1 MKKGLLLVLMGVL
14 CFSFANAQV
23 DEKTAA
29 DEALKTKVK
38 SAEVDSAKYW
48 KFTGVVGLNA
58 AQTALFNWAAGGN
71 NNVTGFVFANLT
83 LSYKKGKWTWDTN
96 LDTELGEMFSNDYK
110 VGYRWRKA
118 NDKINLTTKVGFQ
131 MHPQWYLTLL
141 GSFRSQYAPGW
152 DYKKIDEGIWNAD
165 TTFVVDANGER
176 VDRTLIS
183 KWLSPSYTD
192 LALGI
197 EYRPND
203 IFTIGVYPIA
213 GRMTTCLDS
222 TLRPNYGLPMREDGT
237 FKSVG
242 LNMGLRINAGI
253 NYTLVKNLKI
263 ISTLTLFTPY
273 TARIHDKE
281 NGQKF
286 GNFDVDWDVAI
297 TYNFLKVFSVSLMTS
312 LKYYDKVMIDGPAWR
327 KYHEGPRARVQF
339 KEVVGLGIGYSF

>member
-1 MKKGLLLVLMGVL
+1 MMKRFLPFFVLAMA
-14 CFSFANAQV
+14 FSFASAQV

-38 SAEVDSAKYW
+38 SAEIDSAKHW
-48 KFTGVVGLNA
+48 KFTGVCGLNA

-83 LSYKKGKWTWDTN
+83 LSYKKDKWTWDSN
-96 LDTELGEMFSNDYK
+96 LDTELGLMFSSDY
-110 VGYRWRKA
+110 VRYPWRKA
-118 NDKINLTTKVGFQ
+118 NDKLNFTTKVGYQ
-131 MHPQWYLTLL
+131 MHPQWYLSLL
-141 GSFRSQYAPGW
+141 GSFRSQYAPGL
-152 DYKKIDEGIWNAD
+152 DYKP
-165 TTFVVDANGER
+165 VDAGDLDDYGNPVEP
-176 VDRTLIS
+176 TLIS

-192 LALGI
+192 LALGV

-203 IFTIGVYPIA
+203 IFNIGVYPVA
-213 GRMTTCLDS
+213 GRMTTCLEEV
-222 TLRPNYGLPMREDGT
+222 LRPKYGMSQREDGT
-237 FKSVG
+237 YKPVM
-242 LNMGLRINAGI
+242 LNMGLRINGGI
-253 NYTLVKNLKI
+253 NYTLVKDLKI

-273 TARIHDKE
+273 TARIHDKV

-327 KYHEGPRARVQF
+327 NYHEGPRARVQF
-339 KEVVGLGIGYSF
+339 KEVVGLGIG

>member
-1 MKKGLLLVLMGVL
+1 MKKGFLLLSL
-14 CFSFANAQV
+14 CVMAVMAVNAQV

-38 SAEVDSAKYW
+38 SAEIDSAKHW
-48 KFTGVVGLNA
+48 KFTGVTGLNA

-83 LSYKKGKWTWDTN
+83 LSYKKDKWTWDSN
-96 LDTELGEMFSNDYK
+96 LDTELGLMFSSDY
-110 VGYRWRKA
+110 VRYPWRKA
-118 NDKINLTTKVGFQ
+118 NDKLNFTTKVGYQ
-131 MHPQWYLTLL
+131 MHPQWYLSLL
-141 GSFRSQYAPGW
+141 GSFRSQYAPGL
-152 DYKKIDEGIWNAD
+152 DYKL
-165 TTFVVDANGER
+165 VDAGEMDEEGNL
-176 VDRTLIS
+176 VDPTLIS

-192 LALGI
+192 LALGV

-203 IFTIGVYPIA
+203 IFTIGVYPVA
-213 GRMTTCLDS
+213 GRLTTCLEEV
-222 TLRPNYGLPMREDGT
+222 LRPNYGMSQREDGT
-237 FKSVG
+237 YKPVM
-242 LNMGLRINAGI
+242 LNMGLRINGGI

-273 TARIHDKE
+273 TARIHDE

-286 GNFDVDWDVAI
+286 GNFDVDWEVAI

-312 LKYYDKVMIDGPAWR
+312 LKYYDKVMIDGPAWG
-327 KYHEGPRARVQF
+327 KYSEGPRARVQF